1 MIELRKY
8 NSLIFDCDGVILNSN
23 KIKTNAFR
31 KVLEQYNQK
40 AVDEFIKYH
49 LSNGGIS
56 RYEKFNFFINT
67 ILPKFEEIKLNK
79 KKILS
84 ELLDNYSKE
93 SKSALFN
100 CEVTKKLKILR
111 NHIEKI
117 PWLIVSGGDQIELIE
132 VFKHKQIYDLF
143 NGGIFG
149 SPDKKNEIIQREII
163 NGKIKFPAL
172 MFGDSKLDYK
182 VAKSNKIDF
191 LFVTKW
197 TDFIDYKAYCF
208 ENNISTVEYVSDIL
222 KTENLH

>member
-1 MIELRKY
+1 MIELSKY
-8 NSLIFDCDGVILNSN
+8 KSLIFDCDGVILNSN

-31 KVLEQYNQK
+31 RVLKKYNQK

-49 LSNGGIS
+49 ISNGGLS
-56 RYEKFNFFINT
+56 RYTKFKFFINT
-67 ILPKFEEIKLNK
+67 ILPKFEEIELNK
-79 KKILS
+79 KILFK
-84 ELLDNYSKE
+84 ELLHNYSIE

-100 CEVTKKLKILR
+100 CEVTKKLKLLR
-111 NHIEKI
+111 NHIVKI
-117 PWLIVSGGDQIELIE
+117 PWLIVSGGDQKELIE
-132 VFKHKQIYDLF
+132 VFKHKKIYDLF
-143 NGGIFG
+143 NGGIYG

-163 NGKIKFPAL
+163 NGKIVFPAL

-197 TDFIDYKAYCF
+197 TDFKDYKAYCF

>member
-31 KVLEQYNQK
+31 KVLEQYNPK

-56 RYEKFNFFINT
+56 RYEKFKFFINT

-79 KKILS
+79 KKLLR

-100 CEVTKKLKILR
+100 CEVTKKLNRLR
-111 NHIEKI
+111 
-117 PWLIVSGGDQIELIE
+117 
-132 VFKHKQIYDLF
+132 
-143 NGGIFG
+143 
-149 SPDKKNEIIQREII
+149 
-163 NGKIKFPAL
+163 
-172 MFGDSKLDYK
+172 
-182 VAKSNKIDF
+182 
-191 LFVTKW
+191 T
-197 TDFIDYKAYCF
+197 
-208 ENNISTVEYVSDIL
+208 
-222 KTENLH
+222 